1 MTEKEEPLSDYWAL
15 DRLIE
20 SLQERAKELNCL
32 YQIEEILRE
41 PDEPIESICQRV
53 IQAIPPGWQ
62 YPDIC
67 QAKMVLEG
75 VVYQSPGFT
84 ETPWHHSA
92 DILGQDKAIGTITV
106 YYTREM
112 PAADDGPFLKEETK
126 LIKTIADRLGH
137 RFMHRKM
144 RQIVQELKI
153 SKERSSGEWQVI
165 LDLLDQT
172 DNNLYLSIARKML
185 NYLCWSGV
193 AEAEKLLKS
202 FASGSN
208 ATMEESPDDWN
219 RPHQRRALVIP
230 AAFSATVFKL
240 ASDNLSDEKI
250 LGLIQKW
257 IQEDKLGFLV
267 QVVNRNLPLAEVTD
281 AIRRYH
287 YQAPHTSTG
296 LSPSMR
302 GIQVSLIRR
311 LFSDQLQ
318 YINVAKN
325 YMDFQD
331 FYHLLDKIIFTAE
344 SHGRLGGKS
353 AGMYLATQILKKRGK
368 EVGLSGEVKM
378 PKTWHIT
385 SDVLLHFMN
394 YNNLDEV
401 VEQKYKDINQI
412 RLEYPHIVQTFK
424 SARFPDDIV
433 KGLSVA
439 LDDFGDCPLIVR
451 STSLLEDRFG
461 ASFSGKYK
469 SLFLANQG
477 DKQQR
482 LDALMDAIAEVYAS
496 TFSPD
501 PIEYRAERGLLD
513 FGEEM
518 GIMIQEVVG
527 TRVGRYFLPAFAGVV
542 FSNNEFRWSPRI
554 RREDGLI
561 RIVPGLGTR
570 AVDRLSDDYPVL
582 IAPGQP
588 GLRVNITPDEIARY
602 SPKQIDVM
610 NLQTNSF
617 ETIPIREFMKEIGT
631 QFPAIKEV
639 FSVLEDGRIRR
650 MTSMDVGS
658 DGTELVANFEG
669 LISKTP
675 FMKQVQVILKTLEE
689 TMGFPVDIEFASD
702 GQNLY
707 LLQCR
712 PQSYSD
718 HDKPT
723 PIPKDISKDNIVF
736 SANRYISNGRVPDI
750 THVVYVDPKRYGEL
764 EERSAMV
771 DIGHAVGKLNQLLP
785 KRQFILMGPGRWGS
799 RGDIKLGVN
808 VGYSEINNTA
818 VLIEIARKMGSYM
831 PDLSFGTH
839 FFQDLVEAN
848 IRYLPLYPDDEGIL
862 FNESF
867 LLRSRNVLSEL
878 LPEYAYLADT
888 IRLIDVPQNTDGKKL
903 RVLMNADLNEAIGFL
918 TKDDV
923 TGEPI
928 GLVPEVSKQQLENYW
943 YWRMLMAEHI
953 ASQLDPKRFGVVGFY
968 VFGSTKNAT
977 AGPASDIDILIHFRG
992 QATQLEQL
1000 RHWLEGW
1007 SLCLAQ
1013 MNYLRTGY
1021 RSGGILDVHIIT
1033 DEDMIS
1039 KNSYAIKIGAVTDPA
1054 RPLAMGTRLKESD

>member
-53 IQAIPPGWQ
+53 INAIPPGWQ

-67 QAKMVLEG
+67 QAKMILEDMT
-75 VVYQSPGFT
+75 YQPEGFT
-84 ETPWHHSA
+84 ETPWHQSA
-92 DILGQDKAIGTITV
+92 DILVQDKAIGTITV

-112 PAADDGPFLKEETK
+112 PTADDGPFLKEETK

-144 RQIVQELKI
+144 RQIVQELKT
-153 SKERSSGEWQVI
+153 SKERSGGEWQVV
-165 LDLLDQT
+165 LDLLKQT

-202 FASGSN
+202 FGSGPN
-208 ATMEESPDDWN
+208 AILEESTDDWN

-230 AAFSATVFKL
+230 AAFSFSVFKL

-267 QVVNRNLPLAEVTD
+267 QVVNRNLPLGEVTD

-287 YQAPHTSTG
+287 YQAPHASMG
-296 LSPSMR
+296 ISPSMR

-331 FYHLLDKIIFTAE
+331 FYYLLDKIIFTAE

-353 AGMYLATQILKKRGK
+353 AGMYLATHILKKRGD
-368 EVGLSGEVKM
+368 EIELSEEVKM

-424 SARFPDDIV
+424 SARFPADVI

-439 LDDFGDCPLIVR
+439 LDDFGECPLIVR

-527 TRVGRYFLPAFAGVV
+527 IRSGHYFFPAFAGVV

-554 RREDGLI
+554 RREDGLV

-602 SPKQIDVM
+602 SPKQIDVI

-617 ETIPIREFMKEIGT
+617 ETIPINNFMKEIGT

-639 FSVLEDGRIRR
+639 FSILEEGHIRR
-650 MTSMDVGS
+650 MTSMDIGS
-658 DGTELVANFEG
+658 ENTELVANFEG

-675 FMKQVQVILKTLEE
+675 FMKQVQIILKTLEE
-689 TMGFPVDIEFASD
+689 TLGFPVDIEFASD
-702 GQNLY
+702 GHDFY

-718 HDKPT
+718 NDKPT
-723 PIPKDISKDNIVF
+723 PIPKDISKDKIIF

-750 THVVYVDPKRYGEL
+750 THIVYVDPKKYGEL
-764 EERSAMV
+764 TERSAMI
-771 DIGHAVGKLNQLLP
+771 DIGHAVGKLNKLLP

-799 RGDIKLGVN
+799 RGDIKLGIN

-818 VLIEIARKMGSYM
+818 VLIEIARQTGSYV

-848 IRYLPLYPDDEGIL
+848 IRYLPLYPDDEGIA
-862 FNESF
+862 FNENF
-867 LLRSRNVLSEL
+867 LLRSRNILSDL

-903 RVLMNADLNEAIGFL
+903 RILMNADLNEAIGFL
-918 TKDDV
+918 AEDDV

-928 GLVPEVSKQQLENYW
+928 GLVPEISKQQLENYW
-943 YWRMLMAEHI
+943 HWRMLMAEHI

-992 QATQLEQL
+992 KATQLEQL

-1013 MNYLRTGY
+1013 VNYLRTGY
-1021 RSGGILDVHIIT
+1021 RSNGILDVHIIT
-1033 DEDMIS
+1033 DEDIAS

-1054 RPLAMGTRLKESD
+1054 RPLAVGTGLKQSD